1 MVSGTEP
8 LFPNVHLPPTP
19 SPWAPVRLS
28 DGLNLIDR
36 HQIGDPRMRI
46 ISFANRWI
54 SPLNSSQPG
63 HGSSLARTTA
73 IFLMLLA
80 HSLLALAV
88 QTGTTERLTII
99 PIGGC
104 YNAPESDAT
113 ANTQAREVSSS
124 NFEVLGIHLAD
135 GMFSQA
141 AAKLGA
147 ATIIE
152 RGDASTGR
160 QQACYVSAQDGTKV
174 HLIFERGEV
183 DFTYYLFV
191 DGPDWDGSDR
201 CVRTNLIS
209 RSLATASGVHLGQTP
224 SQVIAILGPP
234 SRRGKDELIYS
245 LNVRKKTLPKS

>member
-1 MVSGTEP
+1 
-8 LFPNVHLPPTP
+8 
-19 SPWAPVRLS
+19 
-28 DGLNLIDR
+28 
-36 HQIGDPRMRI
+36 
-46 ISFANRWI
+46 
-54 SPLNSSQPG
+54 
-63 HGSSLARTTA
+63 
-73 IFLMLLA
+73 MLLA

-88 QTGTTERLTII
+88 QTGTTERLDDNSDWWSA
-99 PIGGC
+99 

-141 AAKLGA
+141 AAKLRA

-209 RSLATASGVHLGQTP
+209 RSPVYTSDRGLSGDRNPRSAQ
-224 SQVIAILGPP
+224 P
-234 SRRGKDELIYS
+234 SRQGRTHLFVKRQEKNSPEELRRLRENSPQLSDRDFHNNYDFYDLGAAFFAKFVDSKLTYFSASTGKTY
-245 LNVRKKTLPKS
+245 

>member
-1 MVSGTEP
+1 
-8 LFPNVHLPPTP
+8 
-19 SPWAPVRLS
+19 
-28 DGLNLIDR
+28 
-36 HQIGDPRMRI
+36 MRI

-88 QTGTTERLTII
+88 QTGTTERLDDNSDWWYY
-99 PIGGC
+99 